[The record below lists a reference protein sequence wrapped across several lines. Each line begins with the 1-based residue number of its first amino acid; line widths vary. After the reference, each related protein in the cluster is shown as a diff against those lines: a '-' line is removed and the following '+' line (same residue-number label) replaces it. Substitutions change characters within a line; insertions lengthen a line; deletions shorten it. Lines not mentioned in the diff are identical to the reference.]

1 MIEKI
6 LNFILSK
13 LPLDGYKTII
23 GAVFLALAAGSAG
36 LADVISLFPQNET
49 LATVQ
54 HYLVV
59 ILDFVEHYGESI
71 GIPVV
76 YLGLIHKYIKMKKD
90 SYF

>member
-6 LNFILSK
+6 LKFILSK
-13 LPLDGYKTII
+13 LPFDGYKTII

-36 LADVISLFPQNET
+36 LADVIALFPQNET
-49 LATVQ
+49 LGQIQ
-54 HYLVV
+54 HYFVLV
-59 ILDFVEHYGESI
+59 LDFVENYGENI

-76 YLGLIHKYIKMKKD
+76 YLGLIHKYIKLKKD